1 MAPSDTSQEAAIRQ
15 AARCLLAAEYVTA
28 LTGAGISVE
37 SGIPP
42 FRGPGGLWTKY
53 GEPPMD
59 GYQRFLQ
66 DPRQAWEERLAP
78 GGASQ
83 EMRDTIAGAVPNPGH
98 AAFVRLE
105 ELGVLRWLI
114 TQNVDNLHRRA
125 GSRNLLEIHGN
136 TTLVRCLNCTAR
148 FPVAVISF
156 DVLPPRCLQCNG
168 ILKSDTVAFGEP
180 IPGDVLEQCWRAVA
194 HSDCMIVA
202 GTSAM
207 VTPAAYFPMHVRE
220 RGGTLIEVNLYESEI
235 TRFCTVSVRG
245 PAGPMLHALAQAVQ
259 AQRQGMGRSAPG
271 SRPPD

>member
-1 MAPSDTSQEAAIRQ
+1 MEQADTLQDASIRQ
-15 AARCLLAAEYVTA
+15 AAQLLLAAEYVTA

-42 FRGPGGLWTKY
+42 FRGPGGLWTQY

-66 DPRQAWEERLAP
+66 DPKKAWEERLAP
-78 GGASQ
+78 SGASQ
-83 EMRDTIAGAVPNPGH
+83 EIRDTIARAEPNPGH
-98 AAFVRLE
+98 YAFVKLE

-125 GSRNLLEIHGN
+125 GSRGLLEIHGN
-136 TTLVRCLNCTAR
+136 STLVRCLNCTAR

-156 DVLPPRCLQCNG
+156 DTLPPRCLQCDG
-168 ILKSDTVAFGEP
+168 ILKNDTVAFGEP
-180 IPGDVLEQCWRAVA
+180 IPGDVLTQCWRAVE

-202 GTSAM
+202 GTSAT
-207 VTPAAYFPMHVRE
+207 VTPAAYFPMQVRE

-235 TRFCTVSVRG
+235 TPFCTVSLRG
-245 PAGPMLHALAQAVQ
+245 KSAEILHAMARTVQ
-259 AQRQGMGRSAPG
+259 TLHTARS
-271 SRPPD
+271 

>member
-1 MAPSDTSQEAAIRQ
+1 MAPSDPSQDAAVHEAARL
-15 AARCLLAAEYVTA
+15 LLAAEYVTA

-66 DPRQAWEERLAP
+66 DPKKAWEERLAP
-78 GGASQ
+78 SGASQ
-83 EMRDTIAGAVPNPGH
+83 EIRDTIARAAPNPGH
-98 AAFVRLE
+98 YALVKLE
-105 ELGVLRWLI
+105 ELRVLRWLI

-136 TTLVRCLNCTAR
+136 ATLVRCINCTAR

-156 DVLPPRCLQCNG
+156 DVLPPRCLKCDG
-168 ILKSDTVAFGEP
+168 ILKNDTVAFGEP
-180 IPGDVLEQCWRAVA
+180 IPGDVLAQCWRAVE

-202 GTSAM
+202 GTSAT
-207 VTPAAYFPMHVRE
+207 VTPAAYFPLQVRE
-220 RGGTLIEVNLYESEI
+220 RGGTLIEVNLYESEL
-235 TRFCTVSVRG
+235 TPLCAVSLRG
-245 PAGPMLHALAQAVQ
+245 KAGEVLHALAQAVQ
-259 AQRQGMGRSAPG
+259 AAQGV
-271 SRPPD
+271 

>member
-1 MAPSDTSQEAAIRQ
+1 LQDASIRQ
-15 AARCLLAAEYVTA
+15 AAQLLLAAEYVTA

-66 DPRQAWEERLAP
+66 DPKKAWEERLAP
-78 GGASQ
+78 SGASQ
-83 EMRDTIAGAVPNPGH
+83 EIRDTIARAEPNPGH
-98 AAFVRLE
+98 YAFVKLE

-136 TTLVRCLNCTAR
+136 STLVLCLNCTAR

-156 DVLPPRCLQCNG
+156 DTLPPLCLQCEG
-168 ILKSDTVAFGEP
+168 ILKNDTVAFGEP
-180 IPGDVLEQCWRAVA
+180 IPGDVLAQCWGAVE

-202 GTSAM
+202 GTSAT
-207 VTPAAYFPMHVRE
+207 VTPAAYFPMQVRE
-220 RGGTLIEVNLYESEI
+220 RGGTLIEINLYESEI
-235 TRFCTVSVRG
+235 TPFCTVSLRG
-245 PAGPMLHALAQAVQ
+245 KSADILHALAQTVQ
-259 AQRQGMGRSAPG
+259 TLHTARS
-271 SRPPD
+271 